1 MLKIQKLHK
10 KEKMKMQVVKEFFE
24 SSSCMGLVLTIASYS
39 LGCLAKKKLRLAV
52 FNPMLVA
59 TVISIAFVAIFKID
73 IQKYNDSTKILSF
86 FLTPVTVC
94 LAIPLY
100 EQFQKL
106 KDNWAAVVGGIFAGT
121 LANFVMLF
129 VCCLAFGLGHVEYI
143 SLLPKSITTAIGIA
157 LSNQYGGI
165 VGITVGSI
173 VVAGITGNTF
183 CEQILKFFRI
193 TEPVAK
199 GVAIGTC
206 SHALGTTKALQIGEV
221 EGAMSGLAIAVC
233 GLMTVVFMTFFANL
247 I

>member
-1 MLKIQKLHK
+1 M
-10 KEKMKMQVVKEFFE
+10 ESAMESVKVFFE
-24 SSSCMGLVLTIASYS
+24 SSSCLGIILTLVTYAFGGLLKRKFK
-39 LGCLAKKKLRLAV
+39 LAI

-59 TVISIAFVAIFKID
+59 IVLSIAFVAFFKIN
-73 IQKYNDSTKILSF
+73 IKKYDESTRILSF

-106 KDNWAAVVGGIFAGT
+106 KDN
-121 LANFVMLF
+121 
-129 VCCLAFGLGHVEYI
+129 CLCFKISHVEYV

-157 LSNQYGGI
+157 LSDQYGGI

-173 VVAGITGNTF
+173 CVAGITGNTF
-183 CEQILKFFRI
+183 CEQILRLFRV
-193 TEPVAK
+193 TDPVAK

-221 EGAMSGLAIAVC
+221 EGAMSGLSIAVC
-233 GLMTVVFMTFFANL
+233 GLMTVVLMSVFANL

>member
-1 MLKIQKLHK
+1 M
-10 KEKMKMQVVKEFFE
+10 ESAMESVKVFFE
-24 SSSCMGLVLTIASYS
+24 SSSCLGIILTLVTYAFGGLLKRKFK
-39 LGCLAKKKLRLAV
+39 LAI

-59 TVISIAFVAIFKID
+59 IVLSIAFVAFFKID
-73 IQKYNDSTKILSF
+73 IKKYDESTRILSF

-106 KDNWAAVVGGIFAGT
+106 KDNWPAIIGGIFVGT
-121 LANFVMLF
+121 LANLSMIF
-129 VCCLAFGLGHVEYI
+129 VCCLCFKISHVEYV

-157 LSNQYGGI
+157 LSDQYGGI

-173 VVAGITGNTF
+173 CVAGITGNTF
-183 CEQILKFFRI
+183 CEQILRLFRV

-221 EGAMSGLAIAVC
+221 EGAMSGLSIAVC
-233 GLMTVVFMTFFANL
+233 GLMTVVLMSVFANL